1 MPIAEGRPLPTDRY
15 APPLSWET
23 DLRLFGGD
31 SLRQWSVAMLATA
44 LLMVALLGTIFVA
57 QGAWDALW
65 GVATLIAAVTAGLWL
80 LGLVIMAVLFRGK
93 MRVRYTLSDDGLL
106 METRDR
112 VAKSANRAAMILGF
126 LTGRPGLAGAGL
138 IARSRE
144 AEQIR
149 FAGAF
154 TVRLKPRRQ
163 AIAICNSW
171 RTLMFVQCTPQNYD
185 AVSARILASMRRH
198 GTANRLKG
206 SSPLPF
212 YLVHGVL
219 ILAAAAPLVALSE
232 AYDID
237 LFAALVTLCFAQA
250 TLWLI
255 PLFGWVVIAGL
266 GYILA
271 ATLIDLAERHVSVF
285 SPGETY
291 SGFDVFGGED
301 VGLALLAGAGAAYL
315 AWLSVR
321 ALQGR
326 ITPLLMR
333 DHADMGG

>member
-1 MPIAEGRPLPTDRY
+1 MPTDRHA
-15 APPLSWET
+15 APLTWET
-23 DLRLFGGD
+23 DLPLSGPD
-31 SLRQWSVAMLATA
+31 TLRQWSVAMLATA

-57 QGAWDALW
+57 EGAWDALW
-65 GVATLIAAVTAGLWL
+65 GVVTLTTAVAAGLWL
-80 LGLVIMAVLFRGK
+80 LGLIIMAVLFRGK
-93 MRVRYTLSDDGLL
+93 MRVKYTLSDDGLR

-112 VAKSANRAAMILGF
+112 IAKSANRAAMVLGL

-149 FAGAF
+149 FKGAF
-154 TVRLKPRRQ
+154 TARLKPHRHV
-163 AIAICNSW
+163 IAIRNSW
-171 RTLMFVQCTPQNYD
+171 RTLMFVQCTPQTYD
-185 AVSARILASMRRH
+185 AVSARIVSSMRQH
-198 GTANRLKG
+198 GTAGRLRG
-206 SSPLPF
+206 GSPLPF
-212 YLVHGVL
+212 YLVHGAL
-219 ILAAAAPLVALSE
+219 ILAATAPLVALGE

-237 LFAALVTLCFAQA
+237 LFATLVTLCFAQA

-266 GYILA
+266 SYILA
-271 ATLIDLAERHVSVF
+271 ATLADLAELHPSFF

-301 VGLALLAGAGAAYL
+301 ISPTLLAGAGAAYL
-315 AWLSVR
+315 VWLSVR

-326 ITPLLMR
+326 ITPLLLR
-333 DHADMGG
+333 DHADMEG

>member
-1 MPIAEGRPLPTDRY
+1 MPIAEVRPLPTDRH
-15 APPLSWET
+15 AGPLSWET
-23 DLRLFGGD
+23 DLPLFGPD
-31 SLRQWSVAMLATA
+31 SLRQWTIAMLATA

-65 GVATLIAAVTAGLWL
+65 GVAPMIAAVTAAFWL
-80 LGLVIMAVLFRGK
+80 LGLVIMAVLFRGR
-93 MRVRYTLSDDGLL
+93 MRVRYTLSDDSLL
-106 METRDR
+106 METRDH
-112 VAKSANRAAMILGF
+112 VAKSANRAAMVLGF
-126 LTGRPGLAGAGL
+126 LTGRPGLAGAGM

-149 FAGAF
+149 FEGAF
-154 TVRLKPRRQ
+154 TARLTPRRH
-163 AIAICNSW
+163 AIAIRNGW
-171 RTLMFVQCTPQNYD
+171 RTLMFVQCTPQTYD
-185 AVSARILASMRRH
+185 AVSARILANMRRH
-198 GTANRLKG
+198 GTASRLKG
-206 SSPLPF
+206 GSPLPF
-212 YLVHGVL
+212 YLVHGAL

-237 LFAALVTLCFAQA
+237 LFAALVTLCFAEA

-271 ATLIDLAERHVSVF
+271 ATLIDLAERHTSVF

-291 SGFDVFGGED
+291 SGFDFFGGED
-301 VGLALLAGAGAAYL
+301 VSLALLAGAGAAYL
-315 AWLSVR
+315 VRLSVR

-326 ITPLLMR
+326 VTPLLMR
-333 DHADMGG
+333 DRADMEG